1 MYVVIIMDE
10 ETDPEIPKYLILIII
25 LIIIVILLIPYL
37 YSLRKINTQD
47 ILRYNY
53 YINLDHR
60 TDRNKLT
67 IKELQKLGIYN
78 PRRFRAIK
86 KDIGIVGCNMSHLEV
101 LKLARRNKWPY
112 VTIFEDDILFLEP
125 KETLEKLDRI
135 INSDI
140 EWDVIL
146 LGGNN
151 YPPYQKINEDCI
163 KVNNCQTTTSY
174 IVKQSYY
181 DTLIDHWQKGLHKLI
196 ETKDTSKDTSKYAL
210 DQYWKILQKKDNFLL
225 ITPVNVVQ
233 RESYSDIEEMNVN
246 YVDVMKNIK

>member
-1 MYVVIIMDE
+1 MDE
-10 ETDPEIPKYLILIII
+10 DTDPEIPRYLILIII
-25 LIIIVILLIPYL
+25 IIIVILLIPYL

-47 ILRYNY
+47 ILRYHY

-60 TDRNKLT
+60 TDRKKFT

-101 LKLARRNKWPY
+101 LKLARRNKLPY

-151 YPPYQKINEDCI
+151 HKPYQSINEDCI
-163 KVNNCQTTTSY
+163 KVNNCQTTTTY
-174 IVKQSYY
+174 IVKQPYY
-181 DTLIDHWQKGLHKLI
+181 DTLINHWEEGLQKLI
-196 ETKDTSKDTSKYAL
+196 ETEDIPKYAL
-210 DQYWKILQKKDNFLL
+210 DVYWKILQKKDNFLL

-233 RESYSDIEEMNVN
+233 KEGYSDIEKRNVN
-246 YVDVMKNIK
+246 YIHRMKQIK

>member
-1 MYVVIIMDE
+1 MDQK
-10 ETDPEIPKYLILIII
+10 TYPEIPKYLILIII
-25 LIIIVILLIPYL
+25 VILLISYL
-37 YSLRKINTQD
+37 YSLRKINIKD

-60 TDRNKLT
+60 TDRKKFT
-67 IKELQKLGIYN
+67 IKELQKVGIYN

-86 KDIGIVGCNMSHLEV
+86 KDIGAIGCFTSHLEV
-101 LKLARRNKWPY
+101 LKIARRNKWPY

-135 INSDI
+135 VNSDI

-151 YPPYQKINEDCI
+151 HKPYQSINEDCI
-163 KVNNCQTTTSY
+163 KVNNCQTTTTY
-174 IVKQSYY
+174 IVKQPYY
-181 DTLIDHWQKGLHKLI
+181 DTLINHWEEGLQKLI
-196 ETKDTSKDTSKYAL
+196 ETEDIPKYAL
-210 DQYWKILQKKDNFLL
+210 DVYWKILQKKDNFLL

-233 RESYSDIEEMNVN
+233 KEGYSDIEKRNVN
-246 YVDVMKNIK
+246 YIHRMKQIK